1 MDRTN
6 EARHYID
13 IPGPGMHELPPLL
26 IHGAPGDMSR
36 ESLVERAAGIVDT
49 EELVAEALADALS
62 DAASQEVMAELAAH
76 RRLDLALHL
85 TDRYLGLLQH
95 WAWGDSVLEWIRQCE
110 ITFEATSA
118 LRPLLSP
125 DIWPHAARS
134 SFVDLLVDK
143 GVKPGARGMERTRGM
158 EAPGIENAVGTRLT
172 FRQPPPIDC
181 CSDQFLFFLSSRLAG
196 TAYETWARMSPQ
208 PGSHL
213 PPNRFHFE
221 VHELAHLE

>member
-1 MDRTN
+1 MDR
-6 EARHYID
+6 RYIEV
-13 IPGPGMHELPPLL
+13 PGPETHELPPLL
-26 IHGAPGDMSR
+26 IRAALAEVSR
-36 ESLVERAAGIVDT
+36 ESLVERAAGIVATEDMVPEVAGDT
-49 EELVAEALADALS
+49 AS
-62 DAASQEVMAELAAH
+62 TDAAREAAEQ

-85 TDRYLGLLQH
+85 TDRYLGLVLH

-110 ITFEATSA
+110 ITFESTSA

-134 SFVDLLVDK
+134 SFVDLLLEKHVTA
-143 GVKPGARGMERTRGM
+143 GAVT
-158 EAPGIENAVGTRLT
+158 IEKAVGTRLT

-208 PGSHL
+208 PGAHL

-221 VHELAHLE
+221 VHDLALLH